1 MLQYL
6 NPEFLLATFGQLFFV
21 VACLMIFSET
31 GLLVGFFLPGDSLLF
46 ALGLFI
52 GRGNIDVPLWL
63 AVTVLSICAFAGDQT
78 GYWIGRKLGPA
89 VFNRPN
95 SKLFKQENVTKAH
108 EFFEHYG
115 SRAVILAHFVP
126 IMRTFI
132 PVAAGI
138 GKMSWRKY
146 TSFNVIGILGWTV
159 GVTLLGSWL
168 GGFDVVRKNI
178 EIALILFVVIS
189 FIPIGL
195 EILRSRKP

>member
-1 MLQYL
+1 MLL
-6 NPEFLLATFGQLFFV
+6 
-21 VACLMIFSET
+21 
-31 GLLVGFFLPGDSLLF
+31 
-46 ALGLFI
+46 
-52 GRGNIDVPLWL
+52 
-63 AVTVLSICAFAGDQT
+63 LSICAFAGDQT

-95 SKLFKQENVTKAH
+95 SKLFKRENVDRAH

-138 GKMSWRKY
+138 GNMSWRKY
-146 TSFNVIGILGWTV
+146 TTFNLIGILGWTC

-168 GGFDVVRKNI
+168 GGFEIVRKNI
-178 EIALILFVVIS
+178 EVALILFVVIS

-195 EILRSRKP
+195 EILRARKR